1 MHKQWQWLMLNT
13 NRQCRENDDETGTTH
28 TTIYGKCHA
37 CSRCVCAYE
46 ANFVLS
52 FSFNIR
58 DMAGVCCCHRKSFS
72 VYNEWECNFWRQITL
87 KIETKTLRGAEA
99 KRQVKR
105 KAYART
111 HACYS
116 QGSQHAAQIY
126 TLAWTRDGCERM
138 GKNDDDGGQ
147 QKRNQTHH
155 QPTGDI
161 VKSTMMSGLKLN
173 AWQRCGRRFR
183 AVHSCV
189 LPMLRLTLYYRC
201 LCRSNG

>member
-13 NRQCRENDDETGTTH
+13 NRQRRENDDETGTTH

-111 HACYS
+111 HA
-116 QGSQHAAQIY
+116 H
-126 TLAWTRDGCERM
+126 TRAIARVVSM
-138 GKNDDDGGQ
+138 LP
-147 QKRNQTHH
+147 RFTHWH
-155 QPTGDI
+155 
-161 VKSTMMSGLKLN
+161 GLGMDAN
-173 AWQRCGRRFR
+173 AWGRMMMMEASKRETR
-183 AVHSCV
+183 RTTSQLEILLN
-189 LPMLRLTLYYRC
+189 LPW
-201 LCRSNG
+201 CRG